1 MPILSQPNKLPL
13 ATVAAFLLLANAGS
27 TASAAEQTL
36 RFKLVTTMQAGWSRA
51 RSARGRRPQGDRG
64 RVHGR
69 CDVFEDGRIAHKQL
83 RGRERRH
90 GRMPETFKG
99 YSTYTFQNGDSL
111 TLSYTGGWDASSAA
125 KGDYQVVAGTGAFAG
140 ATGTGHFEA
149 ADEKWEK
156 AMLWDG
162 SFKLTLATQ

>member
-1 MPILSQPNKLPL
+1 VATFLVL
-13 ATVAAFLLLANAGS
+13 AHTGAAG
-27 TASAAEQTL
+27 AAEQTL
-36 RFKLVTTMQAGWSRA
+36 RFKLVTNMQPMGAAPVLPEVGGHKVTVGEYTGVA
-51 RSARGRRPQGDRG
+51 
-64 RVHGR
+64 
-69 CDVFEDGRIAHKQL
+69 VFEDGRIAHKQFIDVSDDTAES
-83 RGRERRH
+83 GE
-90 GRMPETFKG
+90 FKG

-111 TLSYTGGWDASSAA
+111 TLSYTGGWNASGAA
-125 KGDYQVVAGTGAFAG
+125 GDYKVLAGTGAFAG